1 MDPEKNLVEQEFEA
15 DERLCIGLID
25 TYNDYQL
32 EENEDDSEAPL
43 PYIVTIKKNP
53 KYSAPVAEY
62 KEEPEETPVKPNLTK
77 SQKKKLNKKKNKK
90 AVPSESQKPQRSGN
104 IEPVP
109 VKEETAEEPEPSVK
123 ELTKSQKARLKKKAM
138 KNKNKIVI
146 PDDKLKTE
154 PTVKKQELTEKV
166 ELKEEPA
173 EPVTND
179 MAKSDSSE
187 PVAKKVRKVTKLY

>member
-1 MDPEKNLVEQEFEA
+1 MDPDKDLVEQEFEA
-15 DERLCIGLID
+15 DERLCIALKD

-32 EENEDDSEAPL
+32 DENEEDSEAPL

-53 KYSAPVAEY
+53 KYNVPAAESQE
-62 KEEPEETPVKPNLTK
+62 EEPEETPKLTK

-90 AVPSESQKPQRSGN
+90 AVPGESQKPQTSAN

-109 VKEETAEEPEPSVK
+109 VKQESPEPEAPVK
-123 ELTKSQKARLKKKAM
+123 QELTKSQKARLKKKAM

-146 PDDKLKTE
+146 PDVEPKIE
-154 PTVKKQELTEKV
+154 PTLKKQEPTEIL
-166 ELKEEPA
+166 EPKEEPA
-173 EPVTND
+173 GPATND

-187 PVAKKVRKVTKLY
+187 PVAKKARKVSKL